1 MNSLDQHLRITAYVT
16 VVHESGSTLGQ
27 SYNLP
32 SVSLQTAVVKTAH
45 KHGLLAV
52 AHALSLHDTLE
63 ALEAGVD
70 GLTHTFMDH
79 PPTPELLKAYKM
91 NQAFCIPTLSTLGS
105 ATTEG
110 EALQHAFA
118 HDPRVENLIGE
129 EARGNMCRCMAFA
142 AKTSKIE
149 NAYESVRQLKAAGID
164 ILWYVQ
170 APKILYC
177 RQADP
182 VESSSGSD
190 AAGPALGTAWGLS
203 IHLDLYLLVEKCG
216 FTPQEALRAAT
227 SVNARKFRLNDRGII
242 AVGRKADLVLLEG
255 NPLENIGDT
264 LNLRSVW
271 RDGYKL

>member
-1 MNSLDQHLRITAYVT
+1 M
-16 VVHESGSTLGQ
+16 
-27 SYNLP
+27 
-32 SVSLQTAVVKTAH
+32 
-45 KHGLLAV
+45 
-52 AHALSLHDTLE
+52 SLHDTLE

-79 PPTPELLKAYKM
+79 PPTPELLEAYKRK
-91 NQAFCIPTLSTLGS
+91 QAFCIPTLSALGS

-110 EALQHAFA
+110 QALQHAFA
-118 HDPRVENLIGE
+118 HDPRVESLIGE
-129 EARGNMCRCMAFA
+129 KARGNMCRCTAFA

-170 APKILYC
+170 APETLYC
-177 RQADP
+177 KRADP
-182 VESSSGSD
+182 VESLSGSD
-190 AAGPALGTAWGLS
+190 AVGPAPGTAWGLS
-203 IHLDLYLLVEKCG
+203 IHQDLYLLVEYCG

-227 SVNARKFRLNDRGII
+227 SVNARKFRLNDRGVI